1 MTDNTN
7 YGVTMGSWDSGT
19 TYKTIGEIVK
29 IDPPETKDRKIVL
42 QGEHGQFVEPFTPD
56 RFKKMGYALERVAD
70 DADATT

>member
-1 MTDNTN
+1 MKVYFKNKAT
-7 YGVTMGSWDSGT
+7 GVA
-19 TYKTIGEIVK
+19 YQVVK